1 MALVKFGSYEVQ
13 AATEERQELEAGS
26 AAEFMKLKPGRN
38 VVRVLPPPQGKRS
51 PFRTVYQHF
60 IQTPTGPIVFV
71 CPRLEKKE
79 PCPACQKADE
89 LRGARNEE
97 DQRLAN
103 ELFARRRV
111 FTNCI
116 DRAEPEKG
124 PKVLG
129 FGKTIHEQLIALRED
144 EDAGGEFTHPISGF
158 DIIIERAGSG
168 KNDTKYSVRPA
179 RQSSQLHED
188 ASVMQAWID
197 GQRNLDQ
204 FARVPS
210 WDELR
215 DMMAGK
221 KRERGEAPAQDRR
234 AALPAREERKP
245 RKSIGDEA
253 FDTEGEYRD

>member
-1 MALVKFGSYEVQ
+1 MALVKFGSYEVE
-13 AATEERQELEAGS
+13 AATEERQGMESSGGTEW
-26 AAEFMKLKPGRN
+26 MKLKPGRN
-38 VVRVLPPPQGKRS
+38 VVRVLPPPMGKRS
-51 PFRTVYQHF
+51 PFRTIYQHF
-60 IQTPTGPIVFV
+60 ISSPTGPIVFV
-71 CPRLEKKE
+71 CPRLEQKQ
-79 PCPACQKADE
+79 PCPACQKAEE

-111 FTNCI
+111 FCNVI

-129 FGKTIHEQLIALRED
+129 FGKTVHEQLIALRED
-144 EDAGGEFTHPISGF
+144 EDAGGEFTHPLSGF
-158 DIIIERAGSG
+158 DIIIERAGTG

-179 RQSSQLHED
+179 RNSSQLHDEG
-188 ASVMQAWID
+188 SVMQTWID
-197 GQRNLDQ
+197 TQRNLDQ

-221 KRERGEAPAQDRR
+221 KRERDEAPPRR
-234 AALPAREERKP
+234 ELQARTDDAPKGRA
-245 RKSIGDEA
+245 RRSIEDDAVDGD
-253 FDTEGEYRD
+253 Y